1 MKTPTTSEGPSPV
14 TGLWQIELSVPR
26 DAVPEFETALA
37 QLTVALSSEV
47 ADGAWRLTG
56 LFPSAPA
63 PATVA
68 AALDEAAR
76 RAGVAVPEVTVAPL
90 APTDWVREGL
100 KSLDA
105 VRAGRFVLRGAHLA
119 PTRVPGAVELVI
131 EAGAAFGTGHHATT
145 LGCLIALDG
154 LAKARRFV
162 RPLDM
167 GCGTG
172 VLAMAMA
179 RLWHVPVLA
188 ADIDPIAVRVTRDNF
203 RRNRI
208 APFVRAVRADGYD
221 AGPIRATAPFDLIVA
236 NILAGPLL
244 AMAPALARRLA
255 PGGIAVLSGLLE
267 SQDRAVINGHRLQG
281 LALRRRVAIDG
292 WHSLVLVKPDG
303 GRRGRSTS

>member
-1 MKTPTTSEGPSPV
+1 MKTSTPKEGPNQAS
-14 TGLWQIELSVPR
+14 GMWRIELSVPR
-26 DAVPEFETALA
+26 DAVPDFETALA
-37 QLTVALSSEV
+37 PLTVALSSEV
-47 ADGAWRLTG
+47 ASGAWRLTG

-63 PATVA
+63 PAAVATV
-68 AALDEAAR
+68 LDEAAR
-76 RAGVAVPEVTVAPL
+76 RAGVAAAEVTLTLLP
-90 APTDWVREGL
+90 PTDWVSEGL

-145 LGCLIALDG
+145 LGSLIALHG

-188 ADIDPIAVRVTRDNF
+188 ADIDPIAVRVAHDNF

-208 APFVRAVRADGYD
+208 APFIRAVRADGYA
-221 AGPIRATAPFDLIVA
+221 AGAIRATAPFDLIVA
-236 NILAGPLL
+236 NILAGPLV

-267 SQDRAVINGHRLQG
+267 RQERAVVNAHRAQG

-292 WHSLVLVKPDG
+292 WHSLILTGPVL
-303 GRRGRSTS
+303 RGLAE

>member
-1 MKTPTTSEGPSPV
+1 MKTPTASEGPSQA
-14 TGLWQIELSVPR
+14 TGMWQIELWVPR

-37 QLTVALSSEV
+37 PLTVSLSSEV
-47 ADGAWRLTG
+47 ASGAWRLTG
-56 LFPSAPA
+56 LFPALPA

-90 APTDWVREGL
+90 APTDWVLEGL

-105 VRAGRFVLRGAHLA
+105 VRAGRFVLRGAHVA
-119 PTRVPGAVELVI
+119 PTRVPGTVELVI
-131 EAGAAFGTGHHATT
+131 EAGEAFGTGHHATT

-172 VLAMAMA
+172 VIAMAMA

-188 ADIDPIAVRVTRDNF
+188 ADIDPIAVRVTRDNV
-203 RRNRI
+203 RRNRV
-208 APFVRAVRADGYD
+208 APFVRAVRADGYA
-221 AGPIRATAPFDLIVA
+221 AGAIRATAPFDLIVA
-236 NILAGPLL
+236 NILAGPLV
-244 AMAPALARRLA
+244 AMAPALARHLA
-255 PGGIAVLSGLLE
+255 PGGVAVLSGLLE
-267 SQDRAVINGHRLQG
+267 SEDRAVINGHRSQG
-281 LALRRRVAIDG
+281 LALRRRIAIDG
-292 WHSLVLVKPDG
+292 WHSLILVKPDG
-303 GRRGRSTS
+303 GKRGRSTF